1 MLNTVNESCSSSRIK
16 SNEIG
21 KRLKPLNMDSIIS
34 LSMVI
39 SAAWSMEPVLRWP
52 LWTLSRYTIIVYC
65 EQYNGSPANFLDVGG
80 KATDSEIVAALK
92 IMDRDPNVEAILVN
106 IFAGIA
112 RCDIIALGLIK
123 GLTTLGMKKPMV
135 LRLKGTNVDEAR
147 QLIAD
152 SGFNMIFTEDL
163 DEAAI
168 KAVKMSAIL
177 RMAKEANLNVNLT
190 S

>member
-1 MLNTVNESCSSSRIK
+1 
-16 SNEIG
+16 
-21 KRLKPLNMDSIIS
+21 MD
-34 LSMVI
+34 
-39 SAAWSMEPVLRWP
+39 
-52 LWTLSRYTIIVYC
+52 
-65 EQYNGSPANFLDVGG
+65 
-80 KATDSEIVAALK
+80 K
-92 IMDRDPNVEAILVN
+92 DPKVEAILVN

-123 GLTTLGMKKPMV
+123 GLSILGMKKPMV

-147 QLIAD
+147 QLISD

-163 DEAAI
+163 DEAAN

-177 RMAKEANLNVNLT
+177 RMAKEVSLNVNLT

>member
-1 MLNTVNESCSSSRIK
+1 
-16 SNEIG
+16 
-21 KRLKPLNMDSIIS
+21 MD
-34 LSMVI
+34 
-39 SAAWSMEPVLRWP
+39 
-52 LWTLSRYTIIVYC
+52 
-65 EQYNGSPANFLDVGG
+65 
-80 KATDSEIVAALK
+80 K
-92 IMDRDPNVEAILVN
+92 DPNVEAILVN

-112 RCDIIALGLIK
+112 RCDTIALGLIK

-135 LRLKGTNVDEAR
+135 LRLKGTMVDEAR
-147 QLIAD
+147 ELITD

-163 DEAAI
+163 EQAAS

>member
-1 MLNTVNESCSSSRIK
+1 
-16 SNEIG
+16 
-21 KRLKPLNMDSIIS
+21 
-34 LSMVI
+34 
-39 SAAWSMEPVLRWP
+39 ME
-52 LWTLSRYTIIVYC
+52 
-65 EQYNGSPANFLDVGG
+65 
-80 KATDSEIVAALK
+80 K
-92 IMDRDPNVEAILVN
+92 DPRVEAILVN

-123 GLTTLGMKKPMV
+123 GLTTLGMKKPIV

-163 DEAAI
+163 DEAAK
-168 KAVKMSAIL
+168 KAVKMTAIIK
-177 RMAKEANLNVNLT
+177 MAKEANLNVNLT